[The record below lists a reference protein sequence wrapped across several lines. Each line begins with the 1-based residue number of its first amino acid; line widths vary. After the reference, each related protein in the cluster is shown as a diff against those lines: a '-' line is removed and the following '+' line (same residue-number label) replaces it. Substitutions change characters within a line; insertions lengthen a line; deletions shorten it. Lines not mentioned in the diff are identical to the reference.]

1 LLESD
6 THKWPNGCPAE
17 TVANPEVD
25 LSESQAGLV
34 LAPAVGDQGD
44 GCEWVQVDLDS
55 WKGPYV
61 DRVTD
66 SWGNAYYFDPDYRAY
81 ENCESE
87 TVHPNAPAVF
97 SFGPNKTGVN
107 AYDCDDIFLELD

>member
-1 LLESD
+1 
-6 THKWPNGCPAE
+6 
-17 TVANPEVD
+17 
-25 LSESQAGLV
+25 
-34 LAPAVGDQGD
+34 
-44 GCEWVQVDLDS
+44 
-55 WKGPYV
+55 
-61 DRVTD
+61 VTD

>member
-1 LLESD
+1 M
-6 THKWPNGCPAE
+6 
-17 TVANPEVD
+17 
-25 LSESQAGLV
+25 
-34 LAPAVGDQGD
+34 
-44 GCEWVQVDLDS
+44 
-55 WKGPYV
+55 
-61 DRVTD
+61 DRVVD
-66 SWGNAYYFDPDYRAY
+66 PWGQAYYFDHDYRAY